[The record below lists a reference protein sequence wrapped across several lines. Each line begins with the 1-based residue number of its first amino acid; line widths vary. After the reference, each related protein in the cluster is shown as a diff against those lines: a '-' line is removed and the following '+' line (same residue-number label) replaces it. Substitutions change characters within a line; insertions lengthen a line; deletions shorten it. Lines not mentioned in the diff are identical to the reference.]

1 MALSLPLLFGVALS
15 VAVPNAGTINLQG
28 SLARTD
34 ADQLDRFW
42 SRSVGSGRL
51 INGVRAD
58 WQRHLRLA
66 REKLGF
72 SYIRAHGTLNSEF
85 QISPAVRQQS
95 LFVGP
100 PHMIVHATLGC

>member
-1 MALSLPLLFGVALS
+1 M
-15 VAVPNAGTINLQG
+15 PNAGTISLQG

-34 ADQLDRFW
+34 ADQSFLVAQCRLW
-42 SRSVGSGRL
+42 SP

-85 QISPAVRQQS
+85 QIARGASAVAVSCR
-95 LFVGP
+95 P
-100 PHMIVHATLGC
+100 T